1 MNEIENDRL
10 ERAVERLMDG
20 QLEAMG
26 VVRSA
31 LDGSAAPTKEDVLVD
46 LPDILEGGYQD
57 TRSLGGYRRT
67 GRGMIVHKEP
77 YAPAAVDRFLR
88 ERWRG
93 KVRQGGAG
101 SRRPESLFAPVF
113 TIYSGDDEVWT
124 EREDNAE
131 ANKSL

>member
-1 MNEIENDRL
+1 VNQIENDRL
-10 ERAVERLMDG
+10 ERAVERLMDR
-20 QLEAMG
+20 QLKAMG

>member
-1 MNEIENDRL
+1 VNQIENDRL
-10 ERAVERLMDG
+10 ERAVERLMVR

-101 SRRPESLFAPVF
+101 SRRPRIS
-113 TIYSGDDEVWT
+113 ICSGLHD
-124 EREDNAE
+124 
-131 ANKSL
+131 L

>member
-1 MNEIENDRL
+1 MDR
-10 ERAVERLMDG
+10 

-88 ERWRG
+88 ERWSG

-101 SRRPESLFAPVF
+101 SRRPESLFASVF

>member
-1 MNEIENDRL
+1 MENERL
-10 ERAVERLMDG
+10 ERAVKRLLDG
-20 QLEAMG
+20 QLEALE

-31 LDGSAAPTKEDVLVD
+31 LDGVGATTKDDVLVD
-46 LPDILEGGYQD
+46 LLDILEGAYQD
-57 TRSLGGYRRT
+57 ARPLGGYRRT

-113 TIYSGDDEVWT
+113 TIYSGDDEVCI
-124 EREDNAE
+124 EREDTTE
-131 ANKSL
+131 ANRSFQ

>member
-1 MNEIENDRL
+1 VNQIENDRL
-10 ERAVERLMDG
+10 ERAVERLMVR

>member
-1 MNEIENDRL
+1 VNQIENDRL
-10 ERAVERLMDG
+10 ERAVERLMVR

-113 TIYSGDDEVWT
+113 TI
-124 EREDNAE
+124 
-131 ANKSL
+131 